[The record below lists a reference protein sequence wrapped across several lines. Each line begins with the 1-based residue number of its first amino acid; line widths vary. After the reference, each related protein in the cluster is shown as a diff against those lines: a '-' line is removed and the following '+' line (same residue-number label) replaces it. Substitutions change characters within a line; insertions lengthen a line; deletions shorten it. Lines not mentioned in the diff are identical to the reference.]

1 MDISLEL
8 LFSWLTRIS
17 WRDALDISLVAL
29 VLYRVILLIKGTR
42 AVSVVYGLV
51 LLVVIY
57 YVSGELGLY
66 TLHWL
71 LANFLGS
78 IFLVVVILFQ
88 QDVRKALAQ
97 VGAGTLWKR
106 QEVEERVLDE
116 LVLAL
121 VKMAG
126 NRTGALVV
134 IEKNVPLGEII
145 SKGVELKARLS
156 TDLLLSI
163 FNTEAPLHDGAVII
177 RNNRIEAAACILPLA
192 VGLKHR
198 ASLGTRHRAAMG
210 VTEETDAVAV
220 VVSEERGTISV
231 ALSGKITS
239 SLDEARLKKVLA
251 NAWGK

>member
-1 MDISLEL
+1 MNYSFDIF
-8 LFSWLTRIS
+8 FSWLSRIS
-17 WRDALDISLVAL
+17 WRDALDIGLVAL
-29 VLYRVILLIKGTR
+29 VLYRLILLIKGTR

-57 YVSGELGLY
+57 YVSGELGLF

-78 IFLVVVILFQ
+78 IFLVVIILFQ

-97 VGAGTLWKR
+97 FGAGTFWKR
-106 QEVEERVLDE
+106 RELEERVLDE
-116 LVLAL
+116 LILAL
-121 VKMAG
+121 VKMG
-126 NRTGALVV
+126 ESRTGALVV
-134 IEKNVPLGEII
+134 IEKNVPLGEIV

-163 FNTEAPLHDGAVII
+163 FNTQAPLHDGAVVI
-177 RNNRIEAAACILPLA
+177 RGNRIEAAACILPLA

-210 VTEETDAVAV
+210 VTEESDAVAV

-251 NAWGK
+251 NAWQK